1 MCGREKK
8 TESMIR
14 CWFRRKNRYIRTS
27 LVQIAFFLV
36 IPSVRR
42 RSKTSVVSLSL
53 LLSPC
58 CSFTPS
64 FAYSIEQLDSNPT
77 APEVLKALQQR
88 KTSWNVPE
96 DRVGKSIDEVN
107 LTRRGEF
114 VPPTQV
120 VGGSGDADEDSV
132 RSGLSRG
139 SAASAAAA
147 AAGKT
152 ATKSPKPA
160 VTRFDRRKMHFVAP
174 QKAKPRRA
182 GSRGSTATTG
192 TADTTCMSDHSSS
205 DHTGDEFFL
214 PEKGGAATNAME
226 EGKPVAQVPPKRPQ
240 RTYSDDSD
248 DAGND
253 NAADTDD
260 EDGDADIIEEAN
272 RRSKF
277 IMKGGSHSIQKVLKG
292 EARKKKGFSRF
303 DRRSIKA
310 AGNANAE
317 DESESS
323 KPAVGSDVL
332 QALGDSYSESVAMD
346 DLEGSDAEEFAAEV
360 ARRSKFIAKGGSH
373 SIKKVLAGEARSGGK
388 KSTGPSRI
396 NRRNIPSVTKQVSK
410 DDDDESE
417 EVVIDIPEDV
427 KKTKKTPLRSISI
440 DSTDSQI
447 EDEATRRSRFM
458 LKGASHSIR
467 NLLSGKAKK
476 EKRGSQL
483 DRRKMKFHQQANAVH
498 YSEETHKKPE
508 EINQARLKAEA
519 EARERAAARKA
530 ARSTGGSTGPRRP
543 VRKTTQNDLDD
554 GEQPPAKKE
563 EIVEDDDDD
572 DADIEAE
579 VGRRSHMFKG
589 GSHSIRNLF
598 SGKSKKKESGGSS
611 GIGRFNRRKMH
622 FQKEAKAVHSN
633 EKPRQTPAQINA
645 RHQQEAD
652 RLRAE
657 DGDSQPP
664 DQRTSTTSTGSSK
677 LELGQGPESKKGVFS
692 EIDALHGEDADALP
706 ACSDDDLD
714 DEDREIV
721 EEVNRR
727 SSFMGKG
734 GSYSIQKVLKGEARK
749 TKGVTRF
756 DRRKMHF
763 KHESEAVHCHDNDA
777 KKDKTAGAKKA
788 PAAEAAKD
796 SSDDESD
803 LDPELLE
810 EANKRS
816 MFFMKGGSHSI
827 QKVIRGEARVKK
839 TAGVN
844 RFDRRKLQAKQEP
857 KDVKG
862 AQSLKSRKASPDSG
876 EKADP
881 DSDSDIDADDDIIE
895 EANKR
900 SKFMMKG
907 GSYSIQKVLRGE
919 ARTKK
924 EGVTRFDRRKM
935 HFKHEGEALHS
946 HDNDAKSPTPNDHAA
961 KAPKRKPS
969 SGANLGDDDCND
981 DDSSE
986 FDEEELA
993 LLAEAE
999 ADPRRQMMLKG
1010 THSIRNIFSGKA
1022 KKKEKT
1028 GAGMERRKSQL
1039 KNASIRTGLN
1049 DESERLKGSDDEP
1062 SVQSEKSPVPDKS
1075 IDRRSK
1081 FTLKGASNSIRN
1093 LLGRKSGK
1101 QKAMDAEIER
1111 LQKENDEGADDIDL
1125 DAELDDLDDDDMD
1138 EEDREIME
1146 EVDRRSSF
1154 MGKGGSY
1161 SIQKVLKG
1169 EARKTKG
1176 ITRFDRRKMHFK
1188 HESEAIH
1195 SHDNDGKQG
1204 SEKPAPSSPAE
1215 EASPDAEKKDP
1226 VAEPIVTTDVEEDLD
1241 DAEDYE
1247 DLDDEDREIMDE
1259 VDRRSSFMG
1268 KGGSYS
1274 IQKVLKGE
1282 ARKTKGV
1289 TRFDRRKMHFKH
1301 ESEAIHSHDHDGDKE
1316 TVDDKPAVVKAD
1328 KAPSKPPSRPTRS
1341 APALKLPARPRAAPA
1356 LRKPAASAA
1365 NAKAPAR
1372 RVSSDGDGRADSAEA
1387 SPKETE
1393 ATIDDGDDD
1402 DDEDDE
1408 ALGEEVD
1415 RRSRFTLKGASHS
1428 IKKVLAGKAR
1438 TSKKDAGLSRL
1449 DRRRI
1454 QLKSKATPSAD
1465 MDVPSPAE
1473 RSSLTK
1479 SPPGKSFLS
1488 W

>member
-1 MCGREKK
+1 
-8 TESMIR
+8 MILL
-14 CWFRRKNRYIRTS
+14 Y
-27 LVQIAFFLV
+27 
-36 IPSVRR
+36 
-42 RSKTSVVSLSL
+42 SL
-53 LLSPC
+53 L
-58 CSFTPS
+58 CSH
-64 FAYSIEQLDSNPT
+64 EQLDSNPT
-77 APEVLKALQQR
+77 ALEVSKALQQR
-88 KTSWNVPE
+88 KTSWSVPE

-114 VPPTQV
+114 VPLTQE
-120 VGGSGDADEDSV
+120 VGASSGDADDDSV

-147 AAGKT
+147 ATGKI
-152 ATKSPKPA
+152 ATKSPKPAAPA

-182 GSRGSTATTG
+182 GSKGSTATTG
-192 TADTTCMSDHSSS
+192 TADTCMSDHSSS
-205 DHTGDEFFL
+205 DHTGDELFL
-214 PEKGGAATNAME
+214 PEGRAANNAMD
-226 EGKPVAQVPPKRPQ
+226 EGKPVAKVPPKRPQ
-240 RTYSDDSD
+240 RTTSDSD
-248 DAGND
+248 DD
-253 NAADTDD
+253 CIVDTDD

-310 AGNANAE
+310 AGNASAE

-332 QALGDSYSESVAMD
+332 QVLGDSYSESVAMD

-396 NRRNIPSVTKQVSK
+396 NRRNISKQASK
-410 DDDDESE
+410 DDDDDDDG
-417 EVVIDIPEDV
+417 VHN
-427 KKTKKTPLRSISI
+427 TKKTPLRSISI

-498 YSEETHKKPE
+498 YSEEAHKKPE

-543 VRKTTQNDLDD
+543 VRKTTQNDLDE
-554 GEQPPAKKE
+554 GEEPPAKEE
-563 EIVEDDDDD
+563 EIVEDDDYD
-572 DADIEAE
+572 DAEIEAE
-579 VGRRSHMFKG
+579 AGRRSGMFKG

-622 FQKEAKAVHSN
+622 FQKEAKAVHST

-657 DGDSQPP
+657 ADSQPP
-664 DQRTSTTSTGSSK
+664 DQRASTASTGSSK
-677 LELGQGPESKKGVFS
+677 LELGEGPESKRGVFS
-692 EIDALHGEDADALP
+692 EIDALHGDDANALP

-714 DEDREIV
+714 EEDREIV
-721 EEVNRR
+721 EEANRR

-763 KHESEAVHCHDNDA
+763 KHEAEAVHCHDHDA
-777 KKDKTAGAKKA
+777 KKDGSAGAKTA

-796 SSDDESD
+796 NSDDESD
-803 LDPELLE
+803 LDADLLE
-810 EANKRS
+810 EANRRS
-816 MFFMKGGSHSI
+816 KFFMKGGSHSI

-862 AQSLKSRKASPDSG
+862 AKMPKSGMASPEKGG

-881 DSDSDIDADDDIIE
+881 DSDSEIDADDDIIE

-946 HDNDAKSPTPNDHAA
+946 HDNDGKKSPSSNDHAA

-969 SGANLGDDDCND
+969 SGANLGDDDSNG

-1062 SVQSEKSPVPDKS
+1062 SVISEKSEKSPVPDKS

-1111 LQKENDEGADDIDL
+1111 LQRENDEGNDDIDL

-1188 HESEAIH
+1188 HEAEAVH
-1195 SHDNDGKQG
+1195 CHDNDGKQG
-1204 SEKPAPSSPAE
+1204 SEKPSPSSPVDKAT
-1215 EASPDAEKKDP
+1215 PDTEKKDP
-1226 VAEPIVTTDVEEDLD
+1226 VAEPIATTDVEEDLD

-1247 DLDDEDREIMDE
+1247 DLDDEDREIMEE

-1301 ESEAIHSHDHDGDKE
+1301 ESEAIHCHDHDGDKE
-1316 TVDDKPAVVKAD
+1316 TVEEKPAVVKAD

-1341 APALKLPARPRAAPA
+1341 APALKIPARPRAAPT
-1356 LRKPAASAA
+1356 LRKPAASTA
-1365 NAKAPAR
+1365 NAKAPSR
-1372 RVSSDGDGRADSAEA
+1372 RTSRDGDGATDSAEA
-1387 SPKETE
+1387 SAKETE
-1393 ATIDDGDDD
+1393 ATIEDDD
-1402 DDEDDE
+1402 DDDDDE

-1438 TSKKDAGLSRL
+1438 TSKKDPGLSRL

-1454 QLKSKATPSAD
+1454 QLKSKATPRAD
-1465 MDVPSPAE
+1465 MDVPSPVA

-1479 SPPGKSFLS
+1479 TPPGKSLLS
-1488 W
+1488 CF